1 MQRKRIL
8 LLVTIAIAT
17 IAIAAAGATRA
28 FADDPCLGFKWD
40 VRKEHA
46 LFGGT
51 PVALS
56 AGKALPTAPTIV
68 AGRLYALQLAPQ
80 TAVSF
85 AVAPGKGSAPDGS
98 YAGLAVLHLETAGD
112 YRVSVDAP
120 VWIDVAA
127 DGTLAEVEDYQG
139 LHSCDAPHKIVE
151 FKLAG
156 GSRFVL
162 QLSGAPKAAIRLTV
176 TPAPPKT

>member
-1 MQRKRIL
+1 MQRKQIL
-8 LLVTIAIAT
+8 SLVMIVIAS
-17 IAIAAAGATRA
+17 AGATRA

-46 LFGGT
+46 LFDGA
-51 PVALS
+51 PAALS
-56 AGKALPTAPTIV
+56 AGKDLPSAPTIV
-68 AGRLYALQLAPQ
+68 AGRLYALRLAPQ
-80 TAVSF
+80 SAVSF
-85 AVAPGKGSAPDGS
+85 AAAPGKQSAPDGA
-98 YAGLAVLHLETAGD
+98 YAGLAVLQLAAAGD

-127 DGTLAEVEDYQG
+127 DGKLAAVEDYQG
-139 LHSCDAPHKIVE
+139 LHSCDAPHKIVA

-156 GSRFVL
+156 ASRFVL

-176 TPAPPKT
+176 TQAHPST

>member
-1 MQRKRIL
+1 MRCKRIL
-8 LLVTIAIAT
+8 SLTMIAL
-17 IAIAAAGATRA
+17 AAAGATRA

-46 LFGGT
+46 LFGGA
-51 PVALS
+51 PAALS
-56 AGKALPTAPTIV
+56 AGKALPSAPTIV

-85 AVAPGKGSAPDGS
+85 AAPPGKKSQSDGA
-98 YAGLAVLHLETAGD
+98 YAGLAVLELDTAGD

-127 DGTLAEVEDYQG
+127 DGKLAAVEDYQG
-139 LHSCDAPHKIVE
+139 LQSCDAPHKIVE
-151 FKLAG
+151 FNLVGA
-156 GSRFVL
+156 SHFVL

-176 TPAPPKT
+176 TPAPPST

>member
-1 MQRKRIL
+1 MQRQRIL
-8 LLVTIAIAT
+8 FLVTMAIAV
-17 IAIAAAGATRA
+17 AGATRV

-51 PVALS
+51 PAALS
-56 AGKALPTAPTIV
+56 AGKDLSSAPTIV
-68 AGRLYALQLAPQ
+68 AGRLYALELAPQ
-80 TAVSF
+80 SAVSF
-85 AVAPGKGSAPDGS
+85 AAPPGQTHAPDGA
-98 YAGLAVLHLETAGD
+98 YAGIAVLHLETAGD
-112 YRVSVDAP
+112 YRVSVDTP

-127 DGTLAEVEDYQG
+127 DGKLAPVGDYQG
-139 LHSCDAPHKIVE
+139 LHSCDAPHKVVE

-176 TPAPPKT
+176 TQAPPKT